1 MIPNLEPQT
10 IYAVHLRAPSS
21 SGGKD
26 WVGSVTSK
34 GEIHTFWGKTGQI
47 NQHAAK
53 PGTITALQKIIDQK
67 KNGKDRYQFVDDYQP
82 QQGWQSQINQA
93 RPAPQRA
100 QSPQPVPT
108 PSPIV
113 DWNNEAP
120 TASIQWDF

>member
-26 WVGSVTSK
+26 WVGSVTSP

-53 PGTITALQKIIDQK
+53 PGNVTALQRIVDQK
-67 KNGKDRYQFVDDYQP
+67 MNGKDGYYFVDDYQP
-82 QQGWQSQINQA
+82 QQGWKSQSN
-93 RPAPQRA
+93 RTPPAPLQA
-100 QSPQPVPT
+100 KSSLPVPT

-120 TASIQWDF
+120 IASIQWDF

>member
-1 MIPNLEPQT
+1 MILNLEPQT

-53 PGTITALQKIIDQK
+53 AGDVSALQKIIDQK
-67 KNGKDRYQFVDDYQP
+67 MNGKNRYHFVDDYQP
-82 QQGWQSQINQA
+82 QQGWKSQSNKTQPPPLQSK
-93 RPAPQRA
+93 
-100 QSPQPVPT
+100 SPQPA

-120 TASIQWDF
+120 IASIQWDF

>member
-10 IYAVHLRAPSS
+10 IYAVHLRASSS

-53 PGTITALQKIIDQK
+53 PGNVLTLQKIIDQK
-67 KNGKDRYQFVDDYQP
+67 MNGKDRYYFVDDYQP
-82 QQGWQSQINQA
+82 QQGWQSLSNQA
-93 RPAPQRA
+93 KPAPPQA
-100 QSPQPVPT
+100 KSPQTAST
-108 PSPIV
+108 PLPIV
-113 DWNNEAP
+113 DWNYEAP